1 MPVKPVEET
10 DPPPIGPG
18 APGPNPPPQPAIEA
32 FGQSFGARLDAA
44 LTASEFNSADQDK
57 IAIMFRNAFEAAK
70 REP

>member
-1 MPVKPVEET
+1 MDAHGQACYDAGKEFV
-10 DPPPIGPG
+10 
-18 APGPNPPPQPAIEA
+18 
-32 FGQSFGARLDAA
+32 GQSFGARLDAA